1 MQLIV
6 RKKYL
11 DELIE
16 LYGTPDIKVITGI
29 RRSGKSVL
37 LQEFITYLKSLNEQ
51 INIVMINLQELEFD
65 YLLEYHALHQ
75 YIMNQYKEEMTN
87 VLLIDE
93 VQMCPQFELAI
104 NSIYAKGIYDIYITG
119 SNAFLLSSD
128 LATLFTGRTM
138 EIKVYPFSFMEYLTY
153 YKITDRYDDAFDK
166 YVKTGGMPGAYVYKT
181 EDRQYDYVRDIYSTI
196 LIRDLVEKYKIR
208 NKLEFTNI
216 SEFMMDNIGNLLS
229 PNNICKTLK
238 NDQSEITRKTVSKY
252 IGYLENAFLFYEAKR
267 YDLKWKKYLT
277 NNSKYYLCDSSFRY
291 AVNGTRNMDYGRVYE
306 NIVYLELRRRG
317 YEVYV
322 GKLYKKEIDFVA
334 KKRDTQ
340 IYIQVSDN
348 ISDKKTFERE
358 YTSLLAIKD
367 AYPKL
372 IIARTRHETYD
383 YQGIQVIDICR
394 WLQEE

>member
-1 MQLIV
+1 MGIGEDVMRLIV

-65 YLLEYHALHQ
+65 YLLEYHALHK

-93 VQMCPQFELAI
+93 VQMSPQFELAI

-138 EIKVYPFSFMEYLTY
+138 EIKVYPFSFKEYLTY

-166 YVKTGGMPGAYVYKT
+166 YVKTGG
-181 EDRQYDYVRDIYSTI
+181 II
-196 LIRDLVEKYKIR
+196 KIQTLR
-208 NKLEFTNI
+208 
-216 SEFMMDNIGNLLS
+216 LLS
-229 PNNICKTLK
+229 
-238 NDQSEITRKTVSKY
+238 
-252 IGYLENAFLFYEAKR
+252 
-267 YDLKWKKYLT
+267 
-277 NNSKYYLCDSSFRY
+277 
-291 AVNGTRNMDYGRVYE
+291 
-306 NIVYLELRRRG
+306 
-317 YEVYV
+317 
-322 GKLYKKEIDFVA
+322 KL
-334 KKRDTQ
+334 
-340 IYIQVSDN
+340 S
-348 ISDKKTFERE
+348 
-358 YTSLLAIKD
+358 
-367 AYPKL
+367 P
-372 IIARTRHETYD
+372 
-383 YQGIQVIDICR
+383 
-394 WLQEE
+394 

>member
-65 YLLEYHALHQ
+65 HLLEYHALHK
-75 YIMNQYKEEMTN
+75 YIMNQYKEEMAN

-138 EIKVYPFSFMEYLTY
+138 EIKVYPFSFKEYLTY
-153 YKITDRYDDAFDK
+153 YKITDGYDDAFDQ
-166 YVKTGGMPGAYVYKT
+166 YVKIGGMPGAYAYKT
-181 EDRQYDYVRDIYSTI
+181 EDRQYDYVRDVYSTI

-267 YDLKWKKYLT
+267 YDLKGKKYLK

-291 AVNGTRNMDYGRVYE
+291 AVNGTRNMDFGRVYE
-306 NIVYLELRRRG
+306 NIVYLELRRRD

-348 ISDKKTFERE
+348 ISDEKTFERE
-358 YTSLLAIKD
+358 YTPLLAIKD

-383 YQGIQVIDICR
+383 YQGIQVIDLCR
-394 WLQEE
+394 WLRKE